1 MQPVPGFPVSLA
13 SSDSFPSDRAF
24 FCTMT
29 STRITLCLVLL
40 GLFAPLHAQ
49 SGMQIPY
56 EFRPVRNNA
65 FSVGVRFIGGANI
78 RFGNLGSVPSNL
90 TIPGLSIAP
99 QAINYANGSVGLD
112 ALREAEKDANGNQ
125 SSPQGGRYTVTGGVL
140 DANGNPVLDA
150 NGNVVTQTIGDY
162 LGYRPGYTRVWSYA
176 NTSQATSNPGFI
188 AMNDYSSE
196 SNGATAE
203 ADAGPGPGFEFTY
216 VRKLGSFGGKIEL
229 GLLFGAGL
237 TDINGKTSGE
247 VKATLKT
254 LTDLYSL
261 GGQAAPAAPFV
272 GPSYTN
278 YTAGNGTVFA
288 SAFETTVPLSALP
301 SSRTNTTTANGA
313 SVTGTWQI
321 KGAYFLFRA
330 GPVLRI
336 PINNRVAINAS
347 AGFAGAYIGTTYRI
361 DESLNVAGVLPIR
374 VEGEEAYKKF
384 MAGAYA
390 EINAEWLITE
400 RTGFFAGVTAETL
413 DKYEQTL
420 AGRTAAVSI
429 GSNAGIRL
437 GVTTRF

>member
-1 MQPVPGFPVSLA
+1 
-13 SSDSFPSDRAF
+13 
-24 FCTMT
+24 MT
-29 STRITLCLVLL
+29 STRLTLCLVLL
-40 GLFAPLHAQ
+40 GLFAPLRAQ

-65 FSVGVRFIGGANI
+65 FSVGVRYIGSANI

-90 TIPGLSIAP
+90 TIPTLSLAP

-112 ALREAEKDANGNQ
+112 ALRDAEKNANGTQ
-125 SSPQGGRYTVTGGVL
+125 SSPQGGRYTVRGGVL
-140 DANGNPVLDA
+140 DANGNPVLDG
-150 NGNVVTQTIGDY
+150 NGNAVTQVIGDY
-162 LGYRPGYTRVWSYA
+162 VSY
-176 NTSQATSNPGFI
+176 SNPGSI

-196 SNGATAE
+196 ASGAGAD
-203 ADAGPGPGFEFTY
+203 ADAGASPGFEFTY
-216 VRKLGSFGGKIEL
+216 VRKLGTFGGKIEL
-229 GLLFGAGL
+229 GLLFGMGM

-261 GGQAAPAAPFV
+261 GGQAAPTTPYVA
-272 GPSYTN
+272 PSYTN
-278 YTAGNGTVFA
+278 YTASNGTIFGA
-288 SAFETTVPLSALP
+288 SFETTVPLGAQP
-301 SSRTNTTTANGA
+301 TSRTTTSTPNGA
-313 SVTGTWQI
+313 TVTGTWQI

-330 GPVLRI
+330 GPVLRF
-336 PINNRVAINAS
+336 PVSNRIAINAS
-347 AGFAGAYIGTTYRI
+347 AGFAGAYIGTQYRI
-361 DESLNVAGVLPIR
+361 DESLRVTGALPIR
-374 VEGEEAYKKF
+374 IEGEQDYTKF

-390 EINAEWLITE
+390 EINAEWLVTE

-429 GSNAGIRL
+429 GSNAGFRM

>member
-1 MQPVPGFPVSLA
+1 
-13 SSDSFPSDRAF
+13 
-24 FCTMT
+24 MT
-29 STRITLCLVLL
+29 LNRLLLGLVLL
-40 GLFAPLHAQ
+40 GLFAPLRAQ
-49 SGMQIPY
+49 SGMQLPY

-90 TIPGLSIAP
+90 AIPALSIAP
-99 QAINYANGSVGLD
+99 QAINYANGSVGVD
-112 ALREAEKDANGNQ
+112 SLREAEKDANGNQ
-125 SSPQGGRYTVTGGVL
+125 TSPPGGRYTVRGGVL
-140 DANGNPVLDA
+140 DANGNPVLDS
-150 NGNVVTQTIGDY
+150 NGNVVTQAIGDY
-162 LGYRPGYTRVWSYA
+162 LGYRPGTTRIWSYVNA
-176 NTSQATSNPGFI
+176 SQATSNPGFI

-196 SNGATAE
+196 ASGAGVD

-216 VRKLGSFGGKIEL
+216 VRKLGTFGGKIEL
-229 GLLFGAGL
+229 GLLFGMGM

-272 GPSYTN
+272 GPSYAN
-278 YTAGNGTVFA
+278 FTAANGTIFG
-288 SAFETTVPLSALP
+288 SSLETTVPLGAQP
-301 SSRTNTTTANGA
+301 VSRTNTTTLNGA

-321 KGAYFLFRA
+321 RGAYFLFRA
-330 GPVLRI
+330 GPVLRV
-336 PINNRVAINAS
+336 PISRRVAINAS

-361 DESLNVAGVLPIR
+361 DESLNVPGVLPIR
-374 VEGEEAYKKF
+374 IEGEQNYKKF

-400 RTGFFAGVTAETL
+400 RTGVFAGVTAETL

-420 AGRTAAVSI
+420 SGRTAAVSI
-429 GSNAGIRL
+429 GSNAGLRL
-437 GVTTRF
+437 GITTRF